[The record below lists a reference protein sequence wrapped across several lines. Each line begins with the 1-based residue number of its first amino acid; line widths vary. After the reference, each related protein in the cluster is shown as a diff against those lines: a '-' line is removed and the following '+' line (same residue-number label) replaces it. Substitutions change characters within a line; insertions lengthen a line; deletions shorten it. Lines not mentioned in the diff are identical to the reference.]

1 MKQLG
6 VQITRVS
13 KEFGAHTA
21 LHDINLSINSGEFV
35 SLLGPSGCGKTTL
48 LRIISGF
55 EEATTG
61 SVQIHGVDVTN
72 TPPHLRNTNIV
83 FQRGALFPHMNVAEN
98 IGYSL
103 KLRRLSKAQIAI
115 RVEEMLVLV
124 KLEGLASRGPN
135 ELSGGQVQR
144 VALARALASEPSVL
158 LLDEP
163 LSALDLKLRQHMQL
177 ELRTIQRE
185 LGATFIYV
193 THDQTEALVMSDR
206 IAVMND
212 GRIVQVGSPREIYA
226 NPANEFAS
234 DFIGETNLFHGI
246 VEQIDVG
253 LVHIKLR
260 SGQMLV
266 GRGTNLKSGQPVTL
280 SVRPESI
287 RVTASASLDSS
298 KWRISGRILDVIF
311 LGSRTRLQI
320 DIGEGTFV
328 LADLGDDESI
338 DLIIG
343 SSVEL
348 SWHTHQANVWQL
360 ESGESTASGTPL
372 RGGSEC
378 ACASAPVRAGWGGGA
393 GAVGAGVSRGAG
405 G

>member
-6 VQITRVS
+6 VQITGIS
-13 KEFGAHTA
+13 KVFGAHTA
-21 LHDINLSINSGEFV
+21 LHGIDMSIKSGEFV

-55 EEATTG
+55 EEATSGT
-61 SVQIHGVDVTN
+61 VQIHGMDVTN

-103 KLRRLSKAQIAI
+103 KLRKLSRAQIAS

-124 KLEGLASRGPN
+124 KLEGLGSRGPS

-177 ELRTIQRE
+177 ELRTIQRQ

-206 IAVMND
+206 IAVMNE

-234 DFIGETNLFHGI
+234 DFIGETNLFQGI
-246 VEQIDVG
+246 VEQIDDVS
-253 LVHIKLR
+253 VRVKLET
-260 SGQMLV
+260 GQMLV
-266 GRGTNLKSGQPVTL
+266 GRGADLNIGQAATL

-287 RVTASASLDSS
+287 RVNASTASDDSTS
-298 KWRISGRILDVIF
+298 RLSGSILDVIF

-320 DIGEGTFV
+320 EIAGGKVV
-328 LADLGDDESI
+328 LADLDDEDSI
-338 DLIIG
+338 ELSIG
-343 SSVEL
+343 SKVEL
-348 SWHTHQANVWQL
+348 SWQRHQANVWQL
-360 ESGESTASGTPL
+360 ESGGNQ
-372 RGGSEC
+372 
-378 ACASAPVRAGWGGGA
+378 
-393 GAVGAGVSRGAG
+393 
-405 G
+405 

>member
-1 MKQLG
+1 MKQLAVEIIG
-6 VQITRVS
+6 VS
-13 KEFGAHTA
+13 KDFGNHIA

-103 KLRRLSKAQIAI
+103 KLRKLSKAQIAV

-206 IAVMND
+206 IAVMNE
-212 GRIVQVGSPREIYA
+212 GGIIQVGSPREIYA
-226 NPANEFAS
+226 NPASEFTS

-246 VEQIDVG
+246 VAQIDDG
-253 LVHIKLR
+253 SVHIKLG

-266 GRGTNLKSGQPVTL
+266 GRGVNLSIGQPVTL

-287 RVTASASLDSS
+287 RVTTSASLDSS
-298 KWRISGRILDVIF
+298 SSRISGRILDVIF

-320 DIGEGTFV
+320 DIDEDTV
-328 LADLGDDESI
+328 VVADLGDEESI
-338 DLIIG
+338 DLKIG

-348 SWHTHQANVWQL
+348 SWQIHQANVWQL
-360 ESGESTASGTPL
+360 ESGGN
-372 RGGSEC
+372 
-378 ACASAPVRAGWGGGA
+378 
-393 GAVGAGVSRGAG
+393 
-405 G
+405 

>member
-6 VQITRVS
+6 VQITGVS

-21 LHDINLSINSGEFV
+21 LHGIDLSIKSGEFL

-55 EEATTG
+55 EEATSGT
-61 SVQIHGVDVTN
+61 VQIHGMDVTN

-98 IGYSL
+98 IAYSL
-103 KLRRLSKAQIAI
+103 KLRKLSKAQIAT

-124 KLEGLASRGPN
+124 KLDGLASRGPS

-177 ELRTIQRE
+177 ELRMIQRQ

-206 IAVMND
+206 IAVMNE

-246 VEQIDVG
+246 VVQIEG
-253 LVHIKLR
+253 GSVHIKMGT
-260 SGQMLV
+260 GQVLI
-266 GRGTNLKSGQPVTL
+266 GKGENIDIGEPVTL

-287 RVTASASLDSS
+287 RINASSSLDGSNS
-298 KWRISGRILDVIF
+298 RISGSIVDVIF

-320 DIGEGTFV
+320 DIGDGKVV
-328 LADLGDDESI
+328 LADVDDEAS
-338 DLIIG
+338 LELRIG
-343 SSVEL
+343 SNIEI
-348 SWHTHQANVWQL
+348 SWQIHQANVWRL
-360 ESGESTASGTPL
+360 ESG
-372 RGGSEC
+372 GSQL
-378 ACASAPVRAGWGGGA
+378 
-393 GAVGAGVSRGAG
+393 
-405 G
+405 

>member
-6 VQITRVS
+6 VEITGVS
-13 KEFGAHTA
+13 KDFGTHTA

-55 EEATTG
+55 EEATSG

-103 KLRRLSKAQIAI
+103 KLRKLSKAQIAV

-124 KLEGLASRGPN
+124 KLEGLGSRGPS

-177 ELRTIQRE
+177 ELRTIQRQ

-206 IAVMND
+206 IAVMNE
-212 GRIVQVGSPREIYA
+212 GCIVQMGSPREIYA
-226 NPANEFAS
+226 NPASEFAS
-234 DFIGETNLFHGI
+234 DFIGETNLFHGT
-246 VEQIDVG
+246 VAQIEDDSI
-253 LVHIKLR
+253 HIKLGT
-260 SGQMLV
+260 GQLLV
-266 GRGTNLKSGQPVTL
+266 GRGTNLNIGQPVTL
-280 SVRPESI
+280 SVRPETI
-287 RVTASASLDSS
+287 RVTAAASLAGSIS
-298 KWRISGRILDVIF
+298 RISGHILDVIF
-311 LGSRTRLQI
+311 LGSRTRLHI
-320 DIGEGTFV
+320 EIGEEKVV
-328 LADLGDDESI
+328 LADLGEEE
-338 DLIIG
+338 LINLTVG
-343 SSVEL
+343 SNVEL
-348 SWHTHQANVWQL
+348 SWQIHKAHVWQL
-360 ESGESTASGTPL
+360 ESGENQA
-372 RGGSEC
+372 
-378 ACASAPVRAGWGGGA
+378 
-393 GAVGAGVSRGAG
+393 
-405 G
+405 

>member
-6 VQITRVS
+6 VQISGIS
-13 KEFGAHTA
+13 KQFGAHTA
-21 LHDINLSINSGEFV
+21 LHGIDMSIKSGEFV

-55 EEATTG
+55 EEATSGT
-61 SVQIHGVDVTN
+61 VQIHGMDVTN

-103 KLRRLSKAQIAI
+103 KLRKLSRAQIAS

-124 KLEGLASRGPN
+124 KLEGLASRGPS

-177 ELRTIQRE
+177 ELRTIQRQ

-206 IAVMND
+206 IAVMNE

-226 NPANEFAS
+226 NPATEFAS
-234 DFIGETNLFHGI
+234 DFIGETNLFQGI
-246 VEQIDVG
+246 VEQIDDG
-253 LVHIKLR
+253 LVHVKMGTGR
-260 SGQMLV
+260 MFV
-266 GRGTNLKSGQPVTL
+266 GRGADLNIGQAATL

-287 RVTASASLDSS
+287 RVNASAASDDSKS
-298 KWRISGRILDVIF
+298 RLSGSILDVIF

-320 DIGEGTFV
+320 EIAGGKVV
-328 LADLGDDESI
+328 LADLDDEDSI
-338 DLIIG
+338 ELSIG
-343 SSVEL
+343 SKVEL
-348 SWHTHQANVWQL
+348 SWQSHQANVWQL
-360 ESGESTASGTPL
+360 ESGGNQ
-372 RGGSEC
+372 
-378 ACASAPVRAGWGGGA
+378 
-393 GAVGAGVSRGAG
+393 
-405 G
+405 

>member
-6 VQITRVS
+6 VEIIGVS
-13 KEFGAHTA
+13 KDFGNHIA

-103 KLRRLSKAQIAI
+103 KLRKLSKAQIAV

-206 IAVMND
+206 IAVMNE

-226 NPANEFAS
+226 NPASEFAS

-246 VEQIDVG
+246 VAQIDDG
-253 LVHIKLR
+253 SVHIKLG

-266 GRGTNLKSGQPVTL
+266 GRGVNLSIGQPVTL

-287 RVTASASLDSS
+287 RVTASASLDASS
-298 KWRISGRILDVIF
+298 SRISGRIQDVIF

-320 DIGEGTFV
+320 DIGESTVV
-328 LADLGDDESI
+328 LADLGDEESI
-338 DLIIG
+338 DLNIG

-348 SWHTHQANVWQL
+348 SWQIHQANVWQL
-360 ESGESTASGTPL
+360 ESGGN
-372 RGGSEC
+372 
-378 ACASAPVRAGWGGGA
+378 
-393 GAVGAGVSRGAG
+393 
-405 G
+405 

>member
-1 MKQLG
+1 MKQFG
-6 VQITRVS
+6 VQISGIS

-21 LHDINLSINSGEFV
+21 LHGIDLSIKSGEFV

-55 EEATTG
+55 EEATSGT
-61 SVQIHGVDVTN
+61 VQIHGVDVTN

-103 KLRRLSKAQIAI
+103 KLRRLSKTQIAT

-124 KLEGLASRGPN
+124 KLEGLASRGPS

-177 ELRTIQRE
+177 ELRTIQRQ

-206 IAVMND
+206 IAVMNE

-226 NPANEFAS
+226 NPASEFAS
-234 DFIGETNLFHGI
+234 EFIGETNLFNGI
-246 VEQIDVG
+246 VAQIDDG
-253 LVHIKLR
+253 LVHIKMGT
-260 SGQMLV
+260 GQMLV
-266 GRGTNLKSGQPVTL
+266 GIGANLNVGQAVTL
-280 SVRPESI
+280 SVRPELI
-287 RVTASASLDSS
+287 RVNASSSLDDS
-298 KWRISGRILDVIF
+298 KSRLSGSILDVIF

-320 DIGEGTFV
+320 EIGDGKVV
-328 LADLGDDESI
+328 LADLDDEDSI
-338 DLIIG
+338 ELTIG
-343 SSVEL
+343 SNVEL
-348 SWHTHQANVWQL
+348 SWQIHQANVWQL
-360 ESGESTASGTPL
+360 ESG
-372 RGGSEC
+372 GSQ
-378 ACASAPVRAGWGGGA
+378 S
-393 GAVGAGVSRGAG
+393 
-405 G
+405 